1 MFGEKIILGNAKCK
15 VDTKG
20 RILLPKFTYSEKDDE
35 IVLSS
40 DDNGIILLNNIVCL
54 KRRINEL
61 EKNMSSESDER
72 LIKSLNDKLERLYFS
87 CISVSKVDSQRRLII
102 PVSTRMEYDINDSVI
117 LQGCKDHLKMFNSDE
132 AYNNYKMM
140 LKQL

>member
-1 MFGEKIILGNAKCK
+1 MFGENIILGNAKCK

-40 DDNGIILLNNIVCL
+40 DDNGIILLNNLVCL

-132 AYNNYKMM
+132 SYQNYKMM
-140 LKQL
+140 IKQL

>member
-72 LIKSLNDKLERLYFS
+72 LIKSLNDKLEKLYFS

-102 PVSTRMEYDINDSVI
+102 PVSTRMEYDINNSVI

-132 AYNNYKMM
+132 SYQNYKMM
-140 LKQL
+140 IKQL

>member
-87 CISVSKVDSQRRLII
+87 YISVSKVDSQRRLII

-132 AYNNYKMM
+132 SYQNYKMM
-140 LKQL
+140 IKQL

>member
-20 RILLPKFTYSEKDDE
+20 RIILPKFTYSEKDDE

-132 AYNNYKMM
+132 SYQNYKMM
-140 LKQL
+140 IKQL

>member
-1 MFGEKIILGNAKCK
+1 MFGENIILGNAKCK

-72 LIKSLNDKLERLYFS
+72 LIKSLNDKLEKLYFS

-132 AYNNYKMM
+132 SYQNYKMM
-140 LKQL
+140 IKQL

>member
-1 MFGEKIILGNAKCK
+1 MFGENIILGNAKCK

-20 RILLPKFTYSEKDDE
+20 RIFLPKFTYPEKDDE
-35 IVLSS
+35 IVFSS

-54 KRRINEL
+54 KRRIDEL
-61 EKNMSSESDER
+61 EKNISSESDER
-72 LIKSLNDKLERLYFS
+72 LIKSLNDKLEKLYFS
-87 CISVSKVDSQRRLII
+87 CISTSKVDSQRRLII

-132 AYNNYKMM
+132 SYQNYKKMI
-140 LKQL
+140 KQL

>member
-61 EKNMSSESDER
+61 EKNMSSENDER

-132 AYNNYKMM
+132 SYQNYKMM
-140 LKQL
+140 IKQL

>member
-1 MFGEKIILGNAKCK
+1 MAVNTLFRMDGS
-15 VDTKG
+15 V
-20 RILLPKFTYSEKDDE
+20 
-35 IVLSS
+35 
-40 DDNGIILLNNIVCL
+40 
-54 KRRINEL
+54 NEL

-117 LQGCKDHLKMFNSDE
+117 LQGCKDHLKMFNSGE
-132 AYNNYKMM
+132 SYQNYKMM
-140 LKQL
+140 IKQL

>member
-102 PVSTRMEYDINDSVI
+102 AVSTRMEYDINDSVI

-132 AYNNYKMM
+132 SYQNYKMM
-140 LKQL
+140 IKQL

>member
-1 MFGEKIILGNAKCK
+1 MFGEKIILGNTKCK

-102 PVSTRMEYDINDSVI
+102 SVSTRMEYDINDSVI

-132 AYNNYKMM
+132 SYQNYKMM
-140 LKQL
+140 IKQL

>member
-61 EKNMSSESDER
+61 EKNMSSESEER

-102 PVSTRMEYDINDSVI
+102 PVSTRMEYDINDSVN

-132 AYNNYKMM
+132 SYQNYKMM
-140 LKQL
+140 IKQL

>member
-1 MFGEKIILGNAKCK
+1 MFGEKIILENAKCK

-61 EKNMSSESDER
+61 EKNMSSESEER

-132 AYNNYKMM
+132 SYQNYKMM
-140 LKQL
+140 IKQL

>member
-35 IVLSS
+35 IVLSN

-117 LQGCKDHLKMFNSDE
+117 LQGCKDHIKMFNSDE
-132 AYNNYKMM
+132 SYQNYKMM
-140 LKQL
+140 IKQL

>member
-72 LIKSLNDKLERLYFS
+72 LIKSLNDKLEKLYFS

-117 LQGCKDHLKMFNSDE
+117 LQGM
-132 AYNNYKMM
+132 
-140 LKQL
+140 

>member
-102 PVSTRMEYDINDSVI
+102 PVSTRMEYDINDSII

-132 AYNNYKMM
+132 SYQNYKMM
-140 LKQL
+140 IKQL

>member
-72 LIKSLNDKLERLYFS
+72 LIKSLNEKLERLYFS

-102 PVSTRMEYDINDSVI
+102 PVSTRIEYDINDSVI

-132 AYNNYKMM
+132 SYQNYKMM
-140 LKQL
+140 IKQL

>member
-1 MFGEKIILGNAKCK
+1 MFEEKIILGNAKCK

-132 AYNNYKMM
+132 SYQNYKMM
-140 LKQL
+140 IKQL

>member
-132 AYNNYKMM
+132 SYQNYKMM
-140 LKQL
+140 IKQF

>member
-54 KRRINEL
+54 KRKINEL

-132 AYNNYKMM
+132 SYQNYKMM
-140 LKQL
+140 IKQL

>member
-87 CISVSKVDSQRRLII
+87 CISVSKVDSQRRIII

-132 AYNNYKMM
+132 SYQNYKMM
-140 LKQL
+140 IKQL

>member
-35 IVLSS
+35 IVFSS

-87 CISVSKVDSQRRLII
+87 CISVSKVDSQRRIII

-132 AYNNYKMM
+132 SYQNYKMM
-140 LKQL
+140 IKQL

>member
-35 IVLSS
+35 IVFSN

-102 PVSTRMEYDINDSVI
+102 PVSTRIEYDINDSVI

-132 AYNNYKMM
+132 SYQNYKMM
-140 LKQL
+140 IKQL

>member
-87 CISVSKVDSQRRLII
+87 CIFVSKVDSQRRLII

-132 AYNNYKMM
+132 SYQNYKMM
-140 LKQL
+140 IKQL

>member
-61 EKNMSSESDER
+61 EKNMSSENDER

-102 PVSTRMEYDINDSVI
+102 PVSTRMEYDINDAVI

-132 AYNNYKMM
+132 SYQNYKMM
-140 LKQL
+140 IKQL

>member
-87 CISVSKVDSQRRLII
+87 CISVSKVDSQKRLII

-132 AYNNYKMM
+132 SYQNYKMM
-140 LKQL
+140 IKQL

>member
-40 DDNGIILLNNIVCL
+40 DDNGMILLNNIVCL

-132 AYNNYKMM
+132 SYQNYKMM
-140 LKQL
+140 IKQL

>member
-102 PVSTRMEYDINDSVI
+102 PVSTRMEYDINDLVI

-132 AYNNYKMM
+132 SYQNYKMM
-140 LKQL
+140 IKQL

>member
-117 LQGCKDHLKMFNSDE
+117 LQGCKDHLKMFNSDKS
-132 AYNNYKMM
+132 YQNYKMM
-140 LKQL
+140 IKQL

>member
-132 AYNNYKMM
+132 SYQNYKMII
-140 LKQL
+140 KQL

>member
-132 AYNNYKMM
+132 SYQNYKMM

>member
-1 MFGEKIILGNAKCK
+1 MFGENIILGNAKCK

-20 RILLPKFTYSEKDDE
+20 RIFLPKFTYSEKDDE
-35 IVLSS
+35 IVFSS
-40 DDNGIILLNNIVCL
+40 DDNGIILLNNIICL

-61 EKNMSSESDER
+61 EKNISSESDER

-117 LQGCKDHLKMFNSDE
+117 LQGCNDHLKMFNSDE
-132 AYNNYKMM
+132 SYQNYKMM
-140 LKQL
+140 IKQL

>member
-20 RILLPKFTYSEKDDE
+20 RILLPKFTYSKKDDE

-132 AYNNYKMM
+132 SYQNYKMM
-140 LKQL
+140 IKQL

>member
-102 PVSTRMEYDINDSVI
+102 PVSTRIEYDINDSVI

-132 AYNNYKMM
+132 SYQNYKMM
-140 LKQL
+140 IKQL

>member
-61 EKNMSSESDER
+61 EKNMSSESEER

-132 AYNNYKMM
+132 SYQNYKMM
-140 LKQL
+140 IKQL

>member
-117 LQGCKDHLKMFNSDE
+117 LQGCKDHLKMFTSDE
-132 AYNNYKMM
+132 SYQNYKMM
-140 LKQL
+140 IKQL